1 MAPENSAHTE
11 VLPRK
16 VQMGGV
22 WIIASLLF
30 IVVGLVV
37 AAKLTE
43 RPVEAVPIS
52 HAILEERVI
61 FLEGTRAG
69 AVQMRNEVGQIIAS
83 WEADDA
89 GFVST
94 LARVIKRERQKRNIS
109 SNSPITLRRR
119 DGDIPTIF
127 DPQTG
132 HEIYLN
138 SFGVDNVSQVLSLFT
153 ARPTVSQN

>member
-43 RPVEAVPIS
+43 RPVEAVPIP
-52 HAILEERVI
+52 HAIVEERVI

-69 AVQMRNEVGQIIAS
+69 AVQVRNEVGQIIAS
-83 WEADDA
+83 WTEDDA

-138 SFGVDNVSQVLSLFT
+138 SFGVDNVSQVLSLFG